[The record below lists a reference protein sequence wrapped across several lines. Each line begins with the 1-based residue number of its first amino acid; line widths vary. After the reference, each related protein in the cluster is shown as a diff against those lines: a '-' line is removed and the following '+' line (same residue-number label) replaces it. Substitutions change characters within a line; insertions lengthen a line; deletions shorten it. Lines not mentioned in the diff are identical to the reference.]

1 MSQNNSS
8 DKLPRVL
15 IADDD
20 AAARLLVRAALEQA
34 GFSVVDVENGA
45 QAVSA
50 FSEHKPE
57 VVLLDVVMPEMD
69 GFRACAEIRRLP
81 GGANVPI
88 LMLTGLDDVESI
100 NKAYEAGATDFA
112 SKPIN
117 WTILGHRV
125 RYMLRMGCLFETLAS
140 SEARLATAQ
149 RIAQLGNW
157 EWDTRTGEW
166 YWSDEL
172 CHLFG
177 YEPGAVEPTRDLFLA
192 RIHPDDRDGVHQ
204 AFERA
209 LCERGLHST
218 HCRILLPDETI
229 RYLHGQ
235 CETVFGDDAR
245 AVRLSGTIQ
254 DISERKQ
261 AEDQIAFLEN
271 HDRLTLLPNRSLF
284 NDRLEYALLLAK
296 RQKHMLVI
304 MVLGLDRFKRINDTL
319 GHGIGDRLLQA
330 VAQRILACVRD
341 TDAVTRGQA
350 PQSENMLARL
360 GGDIF
365 TALFP
370 GISQIDDAGKISR
383 RILDALSQPF
393 SVEGQ
398 EVFITASVGIG
409 VYPDD
414 GTDRETLLKNADAAM
429 YHAKGAGGNSYQ
441 FYDKSINAA
450 AFERL
455 SLENS
460 LRKALDHNEFMLF
473 YQPQVDIHTGAIT
486 GAEALIRWRH
496 PELGLVA
503 PDKFIPLAEETG
515 LIVPIG
521 EWVLRTA
528 CVQNRAWQTA
538 GYAPL
543 RMAVNLSGRQFSQ
556 ENLIESIEH
565 ILGSTGLDPRYLEI
579 EITESVVMRNA
590 KEAIATLNSLKAM
603 GLHIAVDD
611 FGTGYSSLNYLKR
624 FPIDVL
630 KIDRSFICDIP
641 ASTDDMAIAS
651 TIIAMARSL
660 KLSTV
665 AEGVETDQQLGF
677 LRQHGCATAQGHLFS
692 KPVPA
697 EEFEMLLREQSAG
710 RKMLDGSK

>member
-34 GFSVVDVENGA
+34 GFSVMDVENGA

-50 FSEHKPE
+50 FSEYKPE

-125 RYMLRMGCLFETLAS
+125 RYMLRMGHLFETLAS
-140 SEARLATAQ
+140 SEARLAAAQ

-172 CHLFG
+172 CRLFG

-192 RIHPDDRDGVHQ
+192 RIHPDDRDDVHQ

-218 HCRILLPDETI
+218 HCRLLLPDETI
-229 RYLHGQ
+229 LYLHGQ

-245 AVRLSGTIQ
+245 AVRMSGTIQ

-261 AEDQIAFLEN
+261 AEDQIAFLKN

-319 GHGIGDRLLQA
+319 GHGIGDWLLQA

-350 PQSENMLARL
+350 PPSENMLARL

-370 GISQIDDAGKISR
+370 GVSHIDDAGKISR

-393 SVEGQ
+393 SVARQ

-414 GTDRETLLKNADAAM
+414 GADRETLLKNADAAM

-441 FYDKSINAA
+441 FYDKS
-450 AFERL
+450 
-455 SLENS
+455 
-460 LRKALDHNEFMLF
+460 
-473 YQPQVDIHTGAIT
+473 
-486 GAEALIRWRH
+486 
-496 PELGLVA
+496 
-503 PDKFIPLAEETG
+503 
-515 LIVPIG
+515 
-521 EWVLRTA
+521 
-528 CVQNRAWQTA
+528 
-538 GYAPL
+538 
-543 RMAVNLSGRQFSQ
+543 
-556 ENLIESIEH
+556 
-565 ILGSTGLDPRYLEI
+565 
-579 EITESVVMRNA
+579 
-590 KEAIATLNSLKAM
+590 
-603 GLHIAVDD
+603 
-611 FGTGYSSLNYLKR
+611 
-624 FPIDVL
+624 
-630 KIDRSFICDIP
+630 
-641 ASTDDMAIAS
+641 
-651 TIIAMARSL
+651 
-660 KLSTV
+660 
-665 AEGVETDQQLGF
+665 
-677 LRQHGCATAQGHLFS
+677 
-692 KPVPA
+692 
-697 EEFEMLLREQSAG
+697 
-710 RKMLDGSK
+710 